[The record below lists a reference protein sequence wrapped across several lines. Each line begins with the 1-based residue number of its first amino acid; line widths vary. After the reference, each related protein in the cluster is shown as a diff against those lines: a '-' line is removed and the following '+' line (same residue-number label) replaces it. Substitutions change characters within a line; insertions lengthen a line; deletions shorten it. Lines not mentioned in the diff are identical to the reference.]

1 MTLGDHANVAAAF
14 VDTDGSDG
22 GTDVAGAVIDGE
34 PVARAAGAGV
44 DVEASLEAHRS
55 REALARLDDLVVTGP
70 TVTNVN
76 DLFVLAVGEG
86 ETQ

>member
-34 PVARAAGAGV
+34 TWPGPRARGG
-44 DVEASLEAHRS
+44 R
-55 REALARLDDLVVTGP
+55 G
-70 TVTNVN
+70 
-76 DLFVLAVGEG
+76 GEP
-86 ETQ
+86 